1 MSSLNA
7 ILGSVDAHNRAMLE
21 RLDLVASNAW
31 VSGRARRALASRL
44 SNSYCIGQPGQRL
57 YGGCG
62 AIDQLETDVLTLARE
77 LFGSRFGC
85 VQFLSGMQA
94 NIAAYHALLQPG
106 DTVVAAPCRHGGHYS
121 HNSSGP
127 LRFFQARVL
136 PVPFDA
142 SRYNIDVERL
152 DALLAAEQPSL
163 LVVGWSEFLFPHP
176 LREIRACCDR
186 HGTRLLYDMSHV
198 AGLLAGGHFQPEAGQ
213 LADIVTSSTGKS
225 LQAPDH
231 GLCLFNDADLEPR
244 IHEAVQPL
252 LTSNTHP
259 HELAALGIALAE
271 LQHFGSAYAD
281 QVIRN
286 AAALGRALAQ
296 RGVEVL
302 YAELGYTRSH
312 TLLLRHPGAGGA
324 VGDLDAAG
332 ISANACA
339 LPWDGED
346 QPSGLRLGTQV
357 VTRRGMA
364 EAEMEP
370 IAEAIARVLLHGD
383 PPERVQ
389 RQLVTPLAL
398 AFQGVA
404 YSFDAC
410 A

>member
-7 ILGSVDAHNRAMLE
+7 ILRSVDAHNQAMVE
-21 RLDLVASNAW
+21 RIDLVASNAW
-31 VSGRARRALASRL
+31 VSERARLALASRL

-57 YGGCG
+57 YGGCA
-62 AIDQLETDVLTLARE
+62 AIDQLETDVLALARA
-77 LFGSRFGC
+77 LFGTHFAC

-106 DTVVAAPCRHGGHYS
+106 DKVVAAPCRHGGHYS

-127 LRFFQARVL
+127 LRFFGARVL

-142 SRYNIDVERL
+142 SRYNIDLERL
-152 DALLAAEQPSL
+152 DRLLAAEQPAL

-176 LREIRACCDR
+176 LQEIRASCDR
-186 HGTRLLYDMSHV
+186 HDTRLIYDMSHV
-198 AGLLAGGHFQPEAGQ
+198 AGLIAGGRFQPEAGT

-231 GLCLFNDADLEPR
+231 GLCLYNEADLELR
-244 IHEAVQPL
+244 LHEAVQPL

-271 LQHFGSAYAD
+271 MQHFGQAYAD
-281 QVIRN
+281 RVIRN
-286 AAALGRALAQ
+286 AQTLGRALAEQ
-296 RGVEVL
+296 EVEVL
-302 YAELGYTRSH
+302 YGDLGYTGSH
-312 TLLLRHPGAGGA
+312 TLLVHHPDAAAA

-332 ISANACA
+332 ISTNACA
-339 LPWDGED
+339 LPWDGDD
-346 QPSGLRLGTQV
+346 QASGLRLGTQV
-357 VTRRGMA
+357 VTRRGMS
-364 EAEMEP
+364 ETGMER

-383 PPERVQ
+383 SPEQVNRE
-389 RQLVTPLAL
+389 LVRPLAL
-398 AFQGVA
+398 EYCGVA
-404 YSFDAC
+404 YGFDAS